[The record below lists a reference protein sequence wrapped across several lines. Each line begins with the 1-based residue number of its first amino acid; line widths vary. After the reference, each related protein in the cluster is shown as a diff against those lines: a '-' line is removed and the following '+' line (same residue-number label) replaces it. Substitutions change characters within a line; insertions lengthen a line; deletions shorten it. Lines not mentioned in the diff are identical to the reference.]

1 MDRKRLFF
9 GNIQLAILSGFIL
22 LQTVFW
28 SVVSILL
35 FLADQSGRLTH
46 KYGARPWSKILL
58 WGSRVTVSLHGTRH
72 LDPGNV
78 PVVFVANHQSMFDIL
93 ALLACLPLDF
103 KFVVKKE
110 LMAVPLW
117 GFAMKKAGYIFI
129 DREDSR
135 KNRELIRDTVLKI
148 QQGSSVLFFAEG
160 TRSEDGRLAPFK
172 RGAFFLASQSGR
184 DVVPLV
190 IQGSR
195 HILPKKSLRIRSG
208 HISVT
213 ILPPVTDPA
222 LKKNSRRLM
231 AEVRERMMVRLHQQ
245 EVTT

>member
-1 MDRKRLFF
+1 MGGQQAFFLNVRLAFLF
-9 GNIQLAILSGFIL
+9 CFIL

-28 SVVSILL
+28 SVISILL
-35 FLADQSGRLTH
+35 FLADRSGRLTH
-46 KYGARPWSKILL
+46 NYGARPWSKVLL
-58 WGSRVTVSLHGTRH
+58 WASRVTVALHGIRH
-72 LDPGNV
+72 FDPQKV

-93 ALLACLPLDF
+93 ALLSCLPVDF

-117 GFAMKKAGYIFI
+117 GHAMKKAGYIFI
-129 DREDSR
+129 DREDSSLA
-135 KNRELIRDTVLKI
+135 RELIRETVMQI

-184 DVVPLV
+184 DVVPIV
-190 IQGSR
+190 IHGSR
-195 HILPKKSLRIRSG
+195 DVLPKKSLRIRPG

-231 AEVRERMMVRLHQQ
+231 DEVRERMMAFMQ
-245 EVTT
+245 

>member
-1 MDRKRLFF
+1 M
-9 GNIQLAILSGFIL
+9 
-22 LQTVFW
+22 
-28 SVVSILL
+28 
-35 FLADQSGRLTH
+35 
-46 KYGARPWSKILL
+46 
-58 WGSRVTVSLHGTRH
+58 RH

-135 KNRELIRDTVLKI
+135 KNRELIRETVLKI

-195 HILPKKSLRIRSG
+195 LVLPKKSLRIRSG

-231 AEVRERMMVRLHQQ
+231 AEVRERMMVRMHQQ
-245 EVTT
+245 DVTT